1 MPRSKSSFPIR
12 AAVAPLSIAFL
23 LALVSGT
30 GRAAVVE
37 PPPGLVAMPE
47 ESALPDAEQEV
58 KAEDRP
64 DSILLAYGGRVVPP
78 MESSRLPAPGK
89 EVEHREWPHALPFF
103 AQRVVD
109 RGIELPNPYNVG
121 FSYYYGSEDR
131 VLSDLAVGFNGG
143 QKAELD
149 FVHFTSSH
157 INPQSL
163 QFQAGAWLFPFLN
176 IYGILG
182 YTQGKGEIEIEMPG
196 RELMEFLGV
205 PGCNL
210 GPGLRPELC
219 DRNLQGTAHADYD
232 GVSYG
237 VGLTLAGAWKQL
249 FFSLPVTYVE
259 SDISM
264 STTPSKTWNI
274 APRVGWNQHL
284 DGGMVTWYTGGTY
297 MISKVSIT
305 GSFVF
310 PTAGTAI
317 GQDTTLDYSIR
328 VEPKDAWNYLAGAH
342 WMISKSWSILGE
354 VGFGGSRDDLIIAG
368 FYRF

>member
-1 MPRSKSSFPIR
+1 LI
-12 AAVAPLSIAFL
+12 AAPKVPEPTVATA
-23 LALVSGT
+23 
-30 GRAAVVE
+30 
-37 PPPGLVAMPE
+37 E
-47 ESALPDAEQEV
+47 EGEARE
-58 KAEDRP
+58 RP
-64 DSILLAYGGRVVPP
+64 DSIQLAYGGRVVPP
-78 MESSRLPAPGK
+78 MESSRLPAPGQ
-89 EVEHREWPHALPFF
+89 EVEHRVWPHALPFF
-103 AQRVVD
+103 AQRVID
-109 RGIELPNPYNVG
+109 RGIDLPNPYNVG

-131 VLSDLAVGFNGG
+131 VLSDLEVGFNGG
-143 QKAELD
+143 QKLD
-149 FVHFTSSH
+149 ASFVHFTNTH

-163 QFQAGAWLFPFLN
+163 QLQAGAWLLPFLN

-182 YTQGKGEIEIEMPG
+182 QTQGKGEIDIEIPG

-210 GPGLRPELC
+210 PVHPSLC
-219 DRNLQGTAHADYD
+219 DRTLQGTAHADYE
-232 GVSYG
+232 GISYG
-237 VGLTLAGAWKQL
+237 IGLTLAGAWKEL

-297 MISKVSIT
+297 MISEVSIT

-310 PTAGTAI
+310 PTAADI
-317 GQDTTLDYSIR
+317 GQDTTLDYSIH

-342 WMISKSWSILGE
+342 WMITKSWSILGE
-354 VGFGGSRDDLIIAG
+354 VGFGGSRNDLIVAG